1 MNTANIKGPTIKY
14 DCSKLLIQLISFVSV
29 VYYILNIIFPT
40 DYSQNADNANRIYPQ
55 LAAAAIFCLSILII
69 ALNYS
74 QLKGNAMMI
83 CSSAILL
90 MSAVYIVYPLNV
102 VPNLLYVMR
111 SYTAIVVMLALFVL
125 LIQVKDIS
133 FWENHIAL
141 IFIFQLLFGLFS
153 LVTDKISAVQTGE
166 ELFDSN
172 SGFILVS
179 CLPMALVFP
188 YKRLRV
194 YLYCLVVLACIY
206 TGQRSAALAASI
218 SFLPAFPI
226 LRRNLKRIDITIL
239 LVAFLVIAVPV
250 LGEAL
255 QNIQDRNA
263 YDMSK
268 GNIGSGRLVFWGIV
282 LKDFVSHD
290 IFHIIFGNGTNSVA
304 AVLDEFYGIAIGA
317 HNGWLDFLYTFGI
330 VGLSVYAAF
339 FVVLLKNAFAC
350 WYKDRYYSYFS
361 LLMFIVFFIKA
372 STSHGFFDISMIPYM
387 MALAYAEGMKMRND
401 EKDSLHRAL

>member
-1 MNTANIKGPTIKY
+1 MILRRRNNTVVIY
-14 DCSKLLIQLISFVSV
+14 DITKLQIQLITIVSV
-29 VYYILNIIFPT
+29 FYYVLNIIFPT
-40 DYSQNADNANRIYPQ
+40 DYSEFAENSNRIYPQ
-55 LAAAAIFCLSILII
+55 MAAAAIFCLSIVIVVMDYLRIRNTS
-69 ALNYS
+69 L
-74 QLKGNAMMI
+74 MV

-90 MSAVYIVYPLNV
+90 MAVIYIAYPLNA
-102 VPNLLYVMR
+102 VPNLLIVMR
-111 SYTAIVVMLALFVL
+111 SYTAIIFMLALYVL
-125 LIQVKDIS
+125 LRRVKDVSYWEKHIS
-133 FWENHIAL
+133 V
-141 IFIFQLLFGLFS
+141 IFLFQLLFGLFS
-153 LVTDKISAVQTGE
+153 LVSDKISAVQTGE

-188 YKRLRV
+188 YKRLRI
-194 YLYCLVVLACIY
+194 YLYSLVVLACVY
-206 TGQRSAALAASI
+206 TGQRSAALAALI
-218 SFLPAFPI
+218 SVLPAIPV
-226 LRRNLKRIDITIL
+226 LRRNIKRIDVTVL
-239 LVAFLVIAVPV
+239 LIAIVLLAIPV
-250 LGEAL
+250 LGEAM
-255 QNIQDRNA
+255 QNIHERNV

-268 GNIGSGRLVFWGIV
+268 GDMGSGRLVFWGIV
-282 LKDFVSHD
+282 LNDFVSHD

-304 AVLDEFYGIAIGA
+304 AVLEESYGIAIGA

>member
-1 MNTANIKGPTIKY
+1 MILRRRNNTVVIY
-14 DCSKLLIQLISFVSV
+14 DITKLQIQLITIVSV
-29 VYYILNIIFPT
+29 FYYVLNIIFPT
-40 DYSQNADNANRIYPQ
+40 DYSEFAENSNRIYPQ
-55 LAAAAIFCLSILII
+55 MAAAAIFCLSIVIVVMDYLRIRNNSI
-69 ALNYS
+69 
-74 QLKGNAMMI
+74 MV

-90 MSAVYIVYPLNV
+90 MAVIYIAYPLNA
-102 VPNLLYVMR
+102 VPNLLIVMR
-111 SYTAIVVMLALFVL
+111 SYTAIIFMLALYVL
-125 LIQVKDIS
+125 LRRVKDVSYWEKHIS
-133 FWENHIAL
+133 V
-141 IFIFQLLFGLFS
+141 IFFFQLLFGLFS
-153 LVTDKISAVQTGE
+153 LVSDKISAVQTGE

-188 YKRLRV
+188 YKRLRI
-194 YLYCLVVLACIY
+194 YLYSLVVLACVY
-206 TGQRSAALAASI
+206 TGQRSAALAALI
-218 SFLPAFPI
+218 SVLPAFPV
-226 LRRNLKRIDITIL
+226 LRRNIKRIDVTVL
-239 LVAFLVIAVPV
+239 LIAIVLLAIPV
-250 LGEAL
+250 LGEAM
-255 QNIQDRNA
+255 QNIHERNV

-268 GNIGSGRLVFWGIV
+268 GDLGSGRLVFWGIV
-282 LKDFVSHD
+282 LNDFVSHD

-304 AVLDEFYGIAIGA
+304 AVLEESYGIAIGA